1 MKFTAQR
8 IPLTILA
15 LALCLGSQPTDAKE
29 KLTRV
34 LAPLAANL
42 EPDKKVVYKT
52 VGDRDLHLH
61 VFSPDEEEAQ
71 PEQRPC
77 LLLIHGGGWTGG
89 EARRQYPIADHYA
102 KLGVIA
108 ISLEYRLLGDKKG
121 NTVFDCVKDG
131 RSAVRYLRFHAE
143 EFGIDPNRIAVS
155 GASAGGHVA
164 LGTAVFENGPD
175 MDEASDDLSVS
186 CRPDLLIPMYPV
198 IDTSGDGYGQKKIGE
213 RWQELSPVHHVKS
226 ELPPMLILH
235 GTGDT
240 VTPFAGAERFVEQ
253 STTAGND
260 CELFAF
266 EEGRHGWFIFNLDH
280 YREAQGRM
288 DAFLE
293 KHGWIAESRAAT
305 DDEELRQWL
314 ENMVWHHR
322 FDDEEIS
329 RATGLSRSEI
339 AATLKRFAINLE
351 NSPVPSLENSMRMM
365 PYPGGRHPRIG
376 FLEGAILSQRETK
389 VSVFTPWNDGFDYVV
404 VDVPE
409 ALWSNL
415 GLTYLAHT
423 HIDTIWSKDGI
434 ALPKLEWKRDKNGR
448 LKLDRTLPN
457 QIHYEAKVLLL
468 DDHLEME
475 LRLTNGTANLLTDLR
490 VQNCVMLKGAPEF
503 ASLKKENK
511 RFAPPFAAVRSATHP
526 KRWIITAWE
535 PCHRPWGNPRV
546 PCLHSDPRFP
556 DCEPG
561 ETQTVRGWLSFYE
574 GDDVEHELKRIT
586 KAFFS
591 ER

>member
-29 KLTRV
+29 KLTHV

-61 VFSPDEEEAQ
+61 VFSPDEEEAK
-71 PEQRPC
+71 PELRPC

-175 MDEASDDLSVS
+175 MDEASDYLSVS

-266 EEGRHGWFIFNLDH
+266 EGGRHGWFIFNLDH

-288 DAFLE
+288 DAFLK
-293 KHGWIAESRAAT
+293 KHGWIAESRAAA
-305 DDEELRQWL
+305 DDEELCHAKRGSRICIPDEREQKVRASMYGRATNHSPQ
-314 ENMVWHHR
+314 EIDHHSLGALSSSLGKHQGPLPSFR
-322 FDDEEIS
+322 SAIS
-329 RATGLSRSEI
+329 R
-339 AATLKRFAINLE
+339 
-351 NSPVPSLENSMRMM
+351 M
-365 PYPGGRHPRIG
+365 
-376 FLEGAILSQRETK
+376 
-389 VSVFTPWNDGFDYVV
+389 
-404 VDVPE
+404 
-409 ALWSNL
+409 
-415 GLTYLAHT
+415 
-423 HIDTIWSKDGI
+423 
-434 ALPKLEWKRDKNGR
+434 
-448 LKLDRTLPN
+448 
-457 QIHYEAKVLLL
+457 
-468 DDHLEME
+468 
-475 LRLTNGTANLLTDLR
+475 
-490 VQNCVMLKGAPEF
+490 
-503 ASLKKENK
+503 
-511 RFAPPFAAVRSATHP
+511 
-526 KRWIITAWE
+526 
-535 PCHRPWGNPRV
+535 
-546 PCLHSDPRFP
+546 
-556 DCEPG
+556 
-561 ETQTVRGWLSFYE
+561 
-574 GDDVEHELKRIT
+574 
-586 KAFFS
+586 
-591 ER
+591 